1 MSGILSSLTA
11 RGRTFIALG
20 IAFLISGTGLGM
32 ADLTRIGLLL
42 LALPLLTALAL
53 RRHSLTFGVA
63 RRSVPARV
71 EVDQPARVELTIT
84 NPSRS
89 RSPVMAVEET
99 VAYELGDRPRW
110 VLASLRRDEQHA
122 LVYGVRSHV
131 RGRHRLGP
139 LVLTVADPFG
149 LTGRTTQLQS
159 VSDLVVLPRVVP
171 LGREAAGSHGTGTE
185 GTIPHMVALHGEDD
199 VSVRDYRDGDD
210 LRRVHW
216 PATARTG
223 NLMVRQEDRPSMRRA
238 VVLLDSRESAHGPS
252 TSPSLEWA
260 VTMAASV
267 VAHCAAHGYAVHL
280 VTASPDSGIGQAHHR
295 LDGSLEALALVEP
308 GPDREISGIIH
319 TAGAESAA
327 GGLVIAVVGGC
338 TDDEARAVAALR
350 SPGGTGIAFVVDRR
364 TFAAPA
370 DGPGAGNPPPLG
382 TTEMLRSAGW
392 RVVVASATLSW
403 AAAWQAVGGSHQVLG
418 GVR

>member
-382 TTEMLRSAGW
+382 TAEMLRSAGW

-403 AAAWQAVGGSHQVLG
+403 GAAWQAVGGSHQVLG

>member
-42 LALPLLTALAL
+42 LALPLFTALAL
-53 RRHSLTFGVA
+53 RRHSLSFGVA

-89 RSPVMAVEET
+89 RSPVMAVEEA

-122 LVYGVRSHV
+122 LAYEVRSHV

-149 LTGRTTQLQS
+149 LTGRTAELQS
-159 VSDLVVLPRVVP
+159 VSDLVVLPKVVP

-267 VAHCAAHGYAVHL
+267 VAHCSAHGYAIHL

-295 LDGSLEALALVEP
+295 LDSSLEALALVEP
-308 GPDREISGIIH
+308 GPDQEISGIIH
-319 TAGAESAA
+319 TAGTESAA

-364 TFAAPA
+364 TFGAAA
-370 DGPGAGNPPPLG
+370 GAPGAGNPPSLG
-382 TTEMLRSAGW
+382 TAEVLRSAGW

-403 AAAWQAVGGSHQVLG
+403 GAAWQSVGGSHRVLG